1 MARFRLPVVKSW
13 CEPRMAS
20 RMELQSD
27 ARGGAMTAC
36 SKATKTCAFCA
47 SAMEESEAL
56 ALLQQYCGRGEKKN
70 LIRTSGE
77 SNGQEN

>member
-1 MARFRLPVVKSW
+1 
-13 CEPRMAS
+13 
-20 RMELQSD
+20 
-27 ARGGAMTAC
+27 
-36 SKATKTCAFCA
+36 
-47 SAMEESEAL
+47 MEESEAL